1 MKKKMFR
8 ERHGY
13 TAPIAIEKDPIAK
26 TVKIEAVRA
35 TKTKKTKKKKS
46 GK

>member
-1 MKKKMFR
+1 MKKKIFR

-13 TAPIAIEKDPIAK
+13 TVPATYEKDPIAK
-26 TVKIEAVRA
+26 TVKIKAVRA

-46 GK
+46 DK

>member
-1 MKKKMFR
+1 MKKKIFR

-13 TAPIAIEKDPIAK
+13 AVPATYEKDPIAK
-26 TVKIEAVRA
+26 TVKIKAVRA
-35 TKTKKTKKKKS
+35 TKTKKKKS